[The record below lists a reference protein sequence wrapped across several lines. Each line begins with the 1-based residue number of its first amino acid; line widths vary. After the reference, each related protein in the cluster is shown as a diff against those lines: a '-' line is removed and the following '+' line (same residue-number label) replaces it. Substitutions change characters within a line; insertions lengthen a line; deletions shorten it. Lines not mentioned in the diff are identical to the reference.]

1 MSKQYLRTTK
11 NLYCDYVN
19 GYQVYYSY
27 NTAVGI
33 RFPNND
39 LYLSENVWSTTT
51 GRHLTWID
59 GGSKEAKESRIK
71 YNDLL
76 KIFEDKNINKY
87 YY

>member
-1 MSKQYLRTTK
+1 MKIYLRTTK
-11 NLYCDYVN
+11 NLYCDVIN
-19 GYQVYYSY
+19 GYMVYYSY

-33 RFPNND
+33 RLD
-39 LYLSENVWSTTT
+39 SKLVLSENVWSTTT

-59 GGSKEAKESRIK
+59 GGSKEAKKSRIK
-71 YNDLL
+71 YSDLL

>member
-1 MSKQYLRTTK
+1 MKIYLRTTK
-11 NLYCDYVN
+11 NLYCDVIN
-19 GYQVYYSY
+19 GYMVYYSY

-33 RFPNND
+33 RLD
-39 LYLSENVWSTTT
+39 SKLVLSENVWSTTT

-71 YNDLL
+71 YSDLL
-76 KIFEDKNINKY
+76 KILEDKNINKY

>member
-1 MSKQYLRTTK
+1 MSKQYLRSTK

-27 NTAVGI
+27 NTAVGV

-39 LYLSENVWSTTT
+39 LLE
-51 GRHLTWID
+51 
-59 GGSKEAKESRIK
+59 
-71 YNDLL
+71 
-76 KIFEDKNINKY
+76 IFKNKNINKY

>member
-1 MSKQYLRTTK
+1 MKIYLRTTK
-11 NLYCDYVN
+11 NLYCDVIN
-19 GYQVYYSY
+19 GYMVYYSY

-33 RFPNND
+33 RLD
-39 LYLSENVWSTTT
+39 SKLVLSENVWSTTT

-71 YNDLL
+71 YSDLL
-76 KIFEDKNINKY
+76 KILEEKNINKY

>member
-1 MSKQYLRTTK
+1 MKIYLRTTK
-11 NLYCDYVN
+11 NLYCDVIN
-19 GYQVYYSY
+19 GYMVYYSY

-33 RFPNND
+33 RLD
-39 LYLSENVWSTTT
+39 SKLVLSENVWSTTT

-71 YNDLL
+71 YSDLL

>member
-1 MSKQYLRTTK
+1 MKTYLRTTK
-11 NLYCDYVN
+11 NLYSDIVN
-19 GYQVYYSY
+19 GYQVFYSY

-33 RFPNND
+33 RLD
-39 LYLSENVWSTTT
+39 SKLVLSENVWSTTT

-71 YNDLL
+71 YSDLL

-87 YY
+87 YN

>member
-1 MSKQYLRTTK
+1 MIKNYLRSTK
-11 NLYCDYVN
+11 NLYSCFIN

-33 RFPNND
+33 RYPNND
-39 LYLSENVWSTTT
+39 LYVANNVWSTTT

-71 YNDLL
+71 YSDLL

>member
-1 MSKQYLRTTK
+1 MKTYLRTTK
-11 NLYCDYVN
+11 NLYSDMVN
-19 GYQVYYSY
+19 GYQVFYSY
-27 NTAVGI
+27 NTAIGI
-33 RFPNND
+33 ND
-39 LYLSENVWSTTT
+39 NGKLILSENVWSTTT

-76 KIFEDKNINKY
+76 EIFNDKNINKY

>member
-1 MSKQYLRTTK
+1 MKTYLRTTK
-11 NLYCDYVN
+11 NLYSDIVN
-19 GYQVYYSY
+19 GYQVFYSY
-27 NTAVGI
+27 NTAIGI
-33 RFPNND
+33 ND
-39 LYLSENVWSTTT
+39 NGKLILSENVWSTTT

-76 KIFEDKNINKY
+76 EIFKDKNINKY

>member
-11 NLYCDYVN
+11 NLYSDIVN
-19 GYQVYYSY
+19 GYQVFYSY
-27 NTAVGI
+27 NTAIGI
-33 RFPNND
+33 NNNGK
-39 LYLSENVWSTTT
+39 LILSENVWSTTT

-59 GGSKEAKESRIK
+59 GGSKEAKKSMIK
-71 YNDLL
+71 YSDLL

>member
-1 MSKQYLRTTK
+1 M
-11 NLYCDYVN
+11 
-19 GYQVYYSY
+19 
-27 NTAVGI
+27 
-33 RFPNND
+33 F
-39 LYLSENVWSTTT
+39 T

-76 KIFEDKNINKY
+76 EIFKAKNINKY

>member
-1 MSKQYLRTTK
+1 MLTDIKYI
-11 NLYCDYVN
+11 
-19 GYQVYYSY
+19 
-27 NTAVGI
+27 TAI
-33 RFPNND
+33 IQR
-39 LYLSENVWSTTT
+39 YLSENVWSTTT

-76 KIFEDKNINKY
+76 EIFKAKNINKY

>member
-1 MSKQYLRTTK
+1 MIKNYLRSTK
-11 NLYCDYVN
+11 NLYSCFIN

-33 RFPNND
+33 RYPNND
-39 LYLSENVWSTTT
+39 LYVANNVWSTTT

-59 GGSKEAKESRIK
+59 GGSKEAKEERIK

-76 KIFEDKNINKY
+76 DIFKDKNINKY
-87 YY
+87 YN

>member
-1 MSKQYLRTTK
+1 MKTYLRTTK
-11 NLYCDYVN
+11 NLYSDIVN
-19 GYQVYYSY
+19 GYQVFYSY
-27 NTAVGI
+27 NTAIGI
-33 RFPNND
+33 ND
-39 LYLSENVWSTTT
+39 NGKLILSENVWSTTT

-76 KIFEDKNINKY
+76 EIFKDKNINQY

>member
-1 MSKQYLRTTK
+1 MSKQYLRSTK

-19 GYQVYYSY
+19 GYQVFYSY
-27 NTAVGI
+27 NTAIGI
-33 RFPNND
+33 ND
-39 LYLSENVWSTTT
+39 NGKLILSENVWSTTT

-76 KIFEDKNINKY
+76 EIFKAKNINKY